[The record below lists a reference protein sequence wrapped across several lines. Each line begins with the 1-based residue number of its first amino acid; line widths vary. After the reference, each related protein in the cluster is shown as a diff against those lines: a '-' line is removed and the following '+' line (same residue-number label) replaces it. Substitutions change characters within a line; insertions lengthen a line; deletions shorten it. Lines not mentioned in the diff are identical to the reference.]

1 MNNVQFTDGPSMQGV
16 WLNPKTGDSFK
27 VRDTFFEDN
36 NLIVMTADGRKLGFD
51 QINDYVQSQNT
62 DEELKAIKAAKNKK
76 TGDLPVIPDIPELDI
91 DDSPMV
97 SGGELLDDEMSLIRG
112 VRPNVNVPQSQQT
125 QQRVVHSQQV
135 DMINPV
141 IKKLFSKIEDHQRPT
156 IKVTV
161 EWDKDKFPLDIYNML
176 TKYMDVSEDE
186 VRKEL
191 MNNFVDMDDIR
202 TEVQLELAQL
212 IDTHTNDKVKVILD
226 NSKDQS
232 KLVEVVKT
240 DLVVEK
246 KDNKVILKKGN
257 KKPISHTPPTPPAS
271 RIIKEGKLVDPPKT
285 KRN

>member
-76 TGDLPVIPDIPELDI
+76 AGDLSTIPDIPELDT
-91 DDSPMV
+91 DDSPVV
-97 SGGELLDDEMSLIRG
+97 SGGKLLDDEMSLIRG
-112 VRPNVNVPQSQQT
+112 VRPNVNVPPSQQT
-125 QQRVVHSQQV
+125 QQRVVHPQQI

-191 MNNFVDMDDIR
+191 MNNFVDVDDIK
-202 TEVQLELAQL
+202 TEVQVALAQL
-212 IDTHTNDKVKVILD
+212 INTHTHDKVVID
-226 NSKDQS
+226 DSRNKSNV
-232 KLVEVVKT
+232 VEVVKT
-240 DLVVEK
+240 DLVVDK
-246 KDNKVILKKGN
+246 KDDKVVLKKGN
-257 KKPISHTPPTPPAS
+257 KKPISHTLPTPPAS

>member
-1 MNNVQFTDGPSMQGV
+1 MNNVQFTNGPSIQGV

-36 NLIVMTADGRKLGFD
+36 NLIVMTTDGRKLGFD
-51 QINDYVQSQNT
+51 QINDYIQSQNT

-76 TGDLPVIPDIPELDI
+76 TGDLSTIPDIPELDI
-91 DDSPMV
+91 DDSPIV

-112 VRPNVNVPQSQQT
+112 VRPNVNVPQSQQRVAHP
-125 QQRVVHSQQV
+125 QQI
-135 DMINPV
+135 DIINPV

-161 EWDKDKFPLDIYNML
+161 EWDKDKFPMDIYNML

-191 MNNFVDMDDIR
+191 MNNFVDMDDIK
-202 TEVQLELAQL
+202 TEVQLALSQL
-212 IDTHTNDKVKVILD
+212 IDTHTNDKAKVILSD
-226 NSKDQS
+226 SSNKS

-246 KDNKVILKKGN
+246 KDNKVVLKKGN
-257 KKPISHTPPTPPAS
+257 KKPLSHTPPVSKIA
-271 RIIKEGKLVDPPKT
+271 K
-285 KRN
+285 KR